1 MAMKNLSLQS
11 LIVLICLL
19 LAASSCKQRK
29 PAAKP
34 TKEQL
39 HYLDYRKIF
48 SAYKSA
54 PLYYSKEMLDSFLLV
69 YPTDSRAW
77 AFYGRVKYDMNLPEE
92 ALVAYRNSIRF
103 DSLFSEGY
111 LGLGSV
117 FNVLNNYDSA
127 EFYLNK
133 ALLLNDSS
141 AYTYLNL
148 SMLKMKKGEKANS
161 FSLADSA
168 YLYEDSSAV
177 ICSGLSY
184 VYAQQKA
191 RQKSAEMFERA
202 VSLRLKD
209 TATFSQV
216 LQGTVKIEDYYRK
229 NKY

>member
-1 MAMKNLSLQS
+1 
-11 LIVLICLL
+11 
-19 LAASSCKQRK
+19 
-29 PAAKP
+29 
-34 TKEQL
+34 
-39 HYLDYRKIF
+39 
-48 SAYKSA
+48 
-54 PLYYSKEMLDSFLLV
+54 MLDSFLLV

-77 AFYGRVKYDMNLPEE
+77 AFYGRVKYDMNLPED

-103 DSLFSEGY
+103 ESLFSEGY

-168 YLYEDSSAV
+168 YFYEDSSAV

>member
-1 MAMKNLSLQS
+1 MKNLYLKT

-19 LAASSCKQRK
+19 LAAGSCKQRK

-54 PLYYSKEMLDSFLLV
+54 PLYYSKEMLDSFLLA

-92 ALVAYRNSIRF
+92 AMVAYRNSIRF
-103 DSLFSEGY
+103 DSLSSEGY

-148 SMLKMKKGEKANS
+148 SMLKMKQGQVAQS
-161 FSLADSA
+161 LALADSTF
-168 YLYEDSSAV
+168 LREDSSAV

-184 VYAQQKA
+184 VYDRLKLPA
-191 RQKSAEMFERA
+191 KSTEMFARA
-202 VSLRLKD
+202 AALNLKD
-209 TATFSQV
+209 TASFREV
-216 LQGTVKIEDYYRK
+216 MQGKLKLEDYYRK

>member
-1 MAMKNLSLQS
+1 MVNISLRGS
-11 LIVLICLL
+11 LLILFVLVF
-19 LAASSCKQRK
+19 ASSCRQKKTSHK
-29 PAAKP
+29 PS
-34 TKEQL
+34 KEQL

-48 SAYKSA
+48 SAYQSA
-54 PLYYSKEMLDSFLLV
+54 PLYYSKEMLDSFLLN

-92 ALVAYRNSIRF
+92 ALVAYRKSIQF

-117 FNVLNNYDSA
+117 YNVLNNYDSA
-127 EFYLNK
+127 EYYLNK
-133 ALLLNDSS
+133 SLLLNDSS

-148 SMLKMKKGEKANS
+148 SMLKMKKGEKEGS
-161 FSLADSA
+161 FSFADSA
-168 YLYEDSSAV
+168 FLYEDSSAV

-191 RQKSAEMFERA
+191 NDKSAAMFERA

-209 TATFSQV
+209 TATFNQV
-216 LQGTVKIEDYYRK
+216 LLGNVKLEDYYRK